1 MKKPIILSIAL
12 CAAFS
17 AAADFNGAGYYRL
30 QNYKTERWASMIDN
44 KGSIDMAGNKADLQA
59 IQLQKNFDEVCC
71 DPASIVYI
79 RPAGGQYQIEAQ
91 GTGIYEMIGH

>member
-59 IQLQKNFDEVCC
+59 IQLQKKF
-71 DPASIVYI
+71 
-79 RPAGGQYQIEAQ
+79 R
-91 GTGIYEMIGH
+91 